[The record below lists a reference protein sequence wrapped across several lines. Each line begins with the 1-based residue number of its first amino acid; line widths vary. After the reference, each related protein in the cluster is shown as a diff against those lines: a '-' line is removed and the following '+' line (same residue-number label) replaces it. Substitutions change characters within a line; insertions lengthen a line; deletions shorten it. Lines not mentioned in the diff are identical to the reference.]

1 MSEQDAYGR
10 WVTVSGQA
18 LDCARSPAM
27 LEVIGAASAAMAE
40 LHDEIARLER
50 DKAKVPH
57 PSQDFPWQPARDS
70 RPERVRRYED
80 RPGPLRGFRGVTAH
94 LDPVTPPPGTPP
106 GADYQAVYRLAC
118 TAALYAGIAE
128 EALNLLGTL
137 DRTPGNR
144 VLVLQ
149 RAAELRTRL
158 DGLDARNLGT

>member
-1 MSEQDAYGR
+1 MSGQSAYDR

-18 LDCARSPAM
+18 LDCARSAAM

-50 DKAKVPH
+50 DKAKAPH
-57 PSQDFPWQPARDS
+57 PSQDFPWQPDRDP
-70 RPERVRRYED
+70 RPGRVRAYED
-80 RPGPLRGFRGVTAH
+80 RPGPLRGRRGVTAH
-94 LDPVTPPPGTPP
+94 LDPVTPRPVPR
-106 GADYQAVYRLAC
+106 GADTDYPEVYQLAC
-118 TAALYAGIAE
+118 TAALRGGVAE

-137 DRTPGNR
+137 DWTPGNR

-158 DGLDARNLGT
+158 DNLDP